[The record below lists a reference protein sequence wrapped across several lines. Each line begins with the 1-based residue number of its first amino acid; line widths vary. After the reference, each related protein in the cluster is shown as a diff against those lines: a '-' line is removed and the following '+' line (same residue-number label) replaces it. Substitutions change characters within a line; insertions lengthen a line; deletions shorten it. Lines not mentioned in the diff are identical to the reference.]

1 MGEARAC
8 AVRGCRVSS
17 TYIAVPEIGWRKS
30 MFGMTFESGSSGV
43 AGKSAEKTKWKKV
56 VVGDIIP

>member
-1 MGEARAC
+1 
-8 AVRGCRVSS
+8 
-17 TYIAVPEIGWRKS
+17 